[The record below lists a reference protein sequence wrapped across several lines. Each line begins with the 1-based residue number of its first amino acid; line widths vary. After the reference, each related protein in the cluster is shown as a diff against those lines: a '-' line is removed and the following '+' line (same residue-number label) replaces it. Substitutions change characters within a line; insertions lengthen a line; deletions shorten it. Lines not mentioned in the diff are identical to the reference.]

1 VQNQWGGS
9 DSADKRD
16 WLAGAVAEQFQNDT
30 ETDGDDVA
38 DMLLQVMEDEFEVV
52 VDDGSEVPIATKVMQ
67 IRAEV
72 KDGDFRTVDDMLAKW
87 KEKKDKPTP
96 PVNVQ
101 SQSDDEESVDDED
114 WEDDEDTEMA
124 DTPTLTPSAPKPKH
138 TPEVDEDGFT
148 KVVGKKRR

>member
-1 VQNQWGGS
+1 
-9 DSADKRD
+9 
-16 WLAGAVAEQFQNDT
+16 
-30 ETDGDDVA
+30 
-38 DMLLQVMEDEFEVV
+38 MLLQVMEDEFEVV
-52 VDDGSEVPIATKVMQ
+52 VDDGSEIPIATKLMQ

-87 KEKKDKPTP
+87 QEKKDKPMP

-114 WEDDEDTEMA
+114 WEDNEDTEMA
-124 DTPTLTPSAPKPKH
+124 DAPTLVPSAAKPKH